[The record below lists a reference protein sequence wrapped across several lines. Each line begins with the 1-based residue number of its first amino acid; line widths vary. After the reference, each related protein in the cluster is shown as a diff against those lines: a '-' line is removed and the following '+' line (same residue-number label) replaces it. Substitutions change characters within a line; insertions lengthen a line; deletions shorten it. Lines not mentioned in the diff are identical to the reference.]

1 MEKDF
6 VKLDYI
12 DIDELSK
19 QYQNIDSDDIFEID
33 VLIDAIVKEY
43 KGIKFNDTLYKF
55 NINRFCDLLF
65 DISEDTI
72 QGDVRIVY
80 VDKNYVRLI
89 ADIIKYMNNKNQERT
104 DCAYSSSTGNGVWY
118 GLVIAGINDIHND
131 YSAPVVSDDIAG
143 VIYFAVVQYILY
155 IYYR

>member
-1 MEKDF
+1 MEKDS
-6 VKLDYI
+6 VKINYI

-19 QYQNIDSDDIFEID
+19 QYQNIDSDNIFEIE
-33 VLIDAIVKEY
+33 VLIDTIVKEY
-43 KGIKFNDTLYKF
+43 VGIKFNDTLYKF

-80 VDKNYVRLI
+80 VNKNYVRLI

-104 DCAYSSSTGNGVWY
+104 NSAYSSSTGNG
-118 GLVIAGINDIHND
+118 I
-131 YSAPVVSDDIAG
+131 
-143 VIYFAVVQYILY
+143 
-155 IYYR
+155 

>member
-104 DCAYSSSTGNGVWY
+104 DCAYSSSTGNGV
-118 GLVIAGINDIHND
+118 
-131 YSAPVVSDDIAG
+131 
-143 VIYFAVVQYILY
+143 
-155 IYYR
+155 

>member
-1 MEKDF
+1 MEKDS

-19 QYQNIDSDDIFEID
+19 QYQNIDSDNIFEID
-33 VLIDAIVKEY
+33 VLIDAVVKEY

-65 DISEDTI
+65 DISEDTL

-80 VDKNYVRLI
+80 VNKDYVRLI
-89 ADIIKYMNNKNQERT
+89 ADIIKYMNNKNQERINS
-104 DCAYSSSTGNGVWY
+104 AYHYSTGNEV
-118 GLVIAGINDIHND
+118 
-131 YSAPVVSDDIAG
+131 
-143 VIYFAVVQYILY
+143 
-155 IYYR
+155 

>member
-1 MEKDF
+1 MEKNS
-6 VKLDYI
+6 VKLNYI

-19 QYQNIDSDDIFEID
+19 QYQNIDSDNIFEIE
-33 VLIDAIVKEY
+33 VLIDTIVKEY
-43 KGIKFNDTLYKF
+43 VGIKFNDTLYKF

-80 VDKNYVRLI
+80 VNKNYVRLI

-104 DCAYSSSTGNGVWY
+104 NSAYSSSTGNG
-118 GLVIAGINDIHND
+118 I
-131 YSAPVVSDDIAG
+131 
-143 VIYFAVVQYILY
+143 
-155 IYYR
+155 

>member
-1 MEKDF
+1 MEKDS
-6 VKLDYI
+6 VKVSYI

-33 VLIDAIVKEY
+33 VLIDAVVKEH

-65 DISEDTI
+65 DISEDTL

-89 ADIIKYMNNKNQERT
+89 ADIIKYIDNK
-104 DCAYSSSTGNGVWY
+104 SK
-118 GLVIAGINDIHND
+118 
-131 YSAPVVSDDIAG
+131 
-143 VIYFAVVQYILY
+143 
-155 IYYR
+155 